1 MKVVIDVDEW
11 IADMES
17 SKYKVNDSP
26 YAKGC
31 NDVLDYHIKK
41 LERIKAEARE
51 AFKALKSEFQTEDIN
66 MTKYEV
72 IKRIMNS
79 NSVDENDKVYH
90 IEMFLKG
97 WLAEEDLTW
106 IWK

>member
-1 MKVVIDVDEW
+1 MKIVIDVDEW

-41 LERIKAEARE
+41 LKRIKEEARQ
-51 AFKALKSEFQTEDIN
+51 ALKSGF
-66 MTKYEV
+66 
-72 IKRIMNS
+72 
-79 NSVDENDKVYH
+79 
-90 IEMFLKG
+90 
-97 WLAEEDLTW
+97 
-106 IWK
+106 

>member
-1 MKVVIDVDEW
+1 MKVIIDIDEW

-41 LERIKAEARE
+41 LKKIKEEARQ
-51 AFKALKSEFQTEDIN
+51 ALKSGF
-66 MTKYEV
+66 
-72 IKRIMNS
+72 
-79 NSVDENDKVYH
+79 
-90 IEMFLKG
+90 
-97 WLAEEDLTW
+97 
-106 IWK
+106 

>member
-51 AFKALKSEFQTEDIN
+51 AFKALKSEF
-66 MTKYEV
+66 
-72 IKRIMNS
+72 
-79 NSVDENDKVYH
+79 
-90 IEMFLKG
+90 
-97 WLAEEDLTW
+97 
-106 IWK
+106 